1 MSYPYFV
8 YSLIYG
14 RWTASTENLYLQ
26 GFVVMVSVRKRFIA
40 AALLAALVAPIL
52 SVPVTA
58 VENAPRK
65 IMTGWVPYYSMKTAL
80 PDVLNNIDLI
90 KEVMPFWYTLKFNG
104 KSKESYVAD
113 LYTPANPSVP
123 IAEPLT
129 AMRNAGL
136 SIIPTITDGTDKLVL
151 AGLLK
156 NPTSRTQTVN
166 AIMNLVRTNN
176 YDGIDLD
183 FEGFAFVDGNS
194 TWTSTAPSWVAFVKE
209 LSTALHA
216 ENKLLSVSTPYVLNP
231 KDAQKGYYVYAWAAI
246 ASSIDKL
253 RIMTYDYSVAK
264 VGPLGPITWAERTV
278 QYAVSIMPAS
288 KVFVGVPGYGR
299 DWVTAVTGVCPA
311 NVVNTIKAGAKAAT
325 FVMRDAQ
332 ALAATYGAIPTYD
345 EKFGEMTFSY
355 QKVYNGVTATGLA
368 TSCTA
373 SRTAWYQDA
382 RGWALRAALVTK
394 YRIGGI
400 TAWTFGMEEPLA
412 MESIR
417 QVAKAIAPDQV
428 NVTAAIDKTTIDYG
442 NPITVTATFTI
453 KDKSPVVGVPVRI
466 EGKSSGDSNW
476 RTLATVTTGIDGK
489 IEKAVLVG
497 KSTAVRI
504 YSDPTWERSEGVS
517 SEFPITVN
525 RLLVV
530 NAPGT
535 LKALASTSITGNI
548 RPRVA
553 GASIQLEKL
562 VGKEWRQLDQSV
574 TTDAQGNFTLT
585 LAGQQRGVASFRVTV
600 ASDALWNV
608 VTSPIFNIIIR

>member
-1 MSYPYFV
+1 MGSSFH
-8 YSLIYG
+8 
-14 RWTASTENLYLQ
+14 Q
-26 GFVVMVSVRKRFIA
+26 GFVAMVKTQRKFIV
-40 AALLAALVAPIL
+40 VAVATLFLSLISTPI
-52 SVPVTA
+52 STA
-58 VENAPRK
+58 DNPPRK

-90 KEVMPFWYTLKFNG
+90 KEVMPFWYTLKFDG
-104 KSKESYVAD
+104 KAKAAVVTD
-113 LYTPANPSVP
+113 LYAPANPSVP
-123 IAEPLT
+123 ISEPLT

-156 NPTSRTQTVN
+156 NPASRTQVVS

-176 YDGIDLD
+176 YDGIDID

-194 TWTSTAPSWVAFVKE
+194 TWTSTAPSWVAFIKE
-209 LSTALHA
+209 LSIALRA
-216 ENKLLSVSTPYVLNP
+216 EKKLLSVSTPYVLNP
-231 KDAQKGYYVYAWAAI
+231 NEAQKGYFVYAWAAI

-253 RIMTYDYSVAK
+253 RIMTYDYSVSK
-264 VGPLGPITWAERTV
+264 VGPMGPITWAERTV
-278 QYAVSIMPAS
+278 QYAVSVMPAS

-311 NVVNTIKAGAKAAT
+311 NVVNSVKPGAKAAT
-325 FVMRDAQ
+325 FVMRDAV
-332 ALAATYGAIPTYD
+332 ALAATYGTVPRYD

-355 QKVYNGVTATGLA
+355 QKVYNGTTATGLA

-417 QVAKAIAPDQV
+417 QVAKEIAPDQV
-428 NVTAAIDKTTIDYG
+428 AVTAAIDNSTIDYG

-453 KDKSPVVGVPVRI
+453 KDKSPVAGVPVRI
-466 EGKSSGDSNW
+466 EGKSAGDTNW

-497 KSTAVRI
+497 KSTAVRV
-504 YSDPTWERSEGVS
+504 YSDSTWERTEGAS
-517 SEFPITVN
+517 SEFPIVVN
-525 RLLVV
+525 RLLVIS
-530 NAPGT
+530 APGT
-535 LKALASTSITGNI
+535 AKSSVATVITGNI
-548 RPRVA
+548 RPRIA
-553 GASIQLEKL
+553 GASVQLEKL
-562 VGKEWRQLDQSV
+562 VGKEWKPLDV
-574 TTDAQGNFTLT
+574 AVLTDAQGNFSLN
-585 LAGQQRGVASFRVTV
+585 LSGQTRGVSSLRISV
-600 ASDALWNV
+600 AADSLWSAV
-608 VTSPIFNIIIR
+608 LSPIFNIIVR

>member
-1 MSYPYFV
+1 MKKL
-8 YSLIYG
+8 SL
-14 RWTASTENLYLQ
+14 
-26 GFVVMVSVRKRFIA
+26 FFA
-40 AALLAALVAPIL
+40 AIFFFSALGI
-52 SVPVTA
+52 PVTQA
-58 VENAPRK
+58 DDNPPRK

-90 KEVMPFWYTLKFNG
+90 KEVMPFWYTLKFDG
-104 KSKESYVAD
+104 KAKAAVVTD
-113 LYTPANPSVP
+113 LYAPANPSVP
-123 IAEPLT
+123 ISEPLT

-156 NPTSRTQTVN
+156 NPTSRTQIVS

-183 FEGFAFVDGNS
+183 FEGFAFVDGNT
-194 TWTSTAPSWVAFVKE
+194 TWTSTAPSWIAFVKE
-209 LSTALHA
+209 LSVALHA
-216 ENKLLSVSTPYVLNP
+216 EKKLLSVSSPYVLNP
-231 KDAQKGYYVYAWAAI
+231 NDAQKGYYVYAWAAI

-253 RIMTYDYSVAK
+253 RIMTYDYSVSK

-278 QYAVSIMPAS
+278 QYAISIMPAS

-299 DWVTAVTGVCPA
+299 DWVTAVTGVCPS
-311 NVVNTIKAGAKAAT
+311 NVVNAIKPGAKAAT
-325 FVMRDAQ
+325 FVMRDAV
-332 ALAATYGAIPTYD
+332 ALAATYGTVPTYD
-345 EKFGEMTFSY
+345 EKSGEMTFSY
-355 QKVYNGVTATGLA
+355 QKVYNGTTATGLA

-417 QVAKAIAPDQV
+417 QVAKSIAPDQV
-428 NVTAAIDKTTIDYG
+428 SVTAAVDQTTIDYG

-453 KDKSPVVGVPVRI
+453 KDKSPVAGVPVRI
-466 EGKSSGDSNW
+466 EGKSAGDTNW
-476 RTLATVTTGIDGK
+476 RTLATVTTDADGK

-504 YSDPTWERSEGVS
+504 YSEGTWERTEGVS
-517 SEFPITVN
+517 AEFPITVN

-530 NAPGT
+530 SAPGT
-535 LKALASTSITGNI
+535 VKALETATVTGNI
-548 RPRVA
+548 RPRIA
-553 GASIQLEKL
+553 GAAVQLEKL
-562 VGKEWRQLDQSV
+562 VGKEWKPVDQSAL
-574 TTDAQGNFTLT
+574 TDAQGNFILT
-585 LAGQQRGVASFRVTV
+585 IGGQQRGVISFRVTV
-600 ASDALWNV
+600 AADSLWSV
-608 VTSPIFNIIIR
+608 VTSPTFNIIIR

>member
-1 MSYPYFV
+1 M
-8 YSLIYG
+8 G
-14 RWTASTENLYLQ
+14 RTS
-26 GFVVMVSVRKRFIA
+26 RKLSHVALATTLFFSIFSANSA
-40 AALLAALVAPIL
+40 AADNP
-52 SVPVTA
+52 
-58 VENAPRK
+58 PRK
-65 IMTGWVPYYSMKTAL
+65 IMTGWLPYYSMKTAL

-90 KEVMPFWYTLKFNG
+90 KEVMPFWYTLKFDG
-104 KSKESYVAD
+104 KKKAAYVAD
-113 LYTPANPSVP
+113 LTNTGKNPVTQLTESQTA
-123 IAEPLT
+123 IAALRQE
-129 AMRNAGL
+129 NVQ
-136 SIIPTITDGTDKLVL
+136 IIPTITDGTDKLVL

-156 NPTSRTQTVN
+156 NPTSRTQIVT
-166 AIMNLVRTNN
+166 ALMELVRSNN

-183 FEGFAFVDGNS
+183 FEGFAFVDGNA

-209 LSTALHA
+209 LSVALRA
-216 ENKLLSVSTPYVLNP
+216 EKKLLSVSTPYVLNP
-231 KDAQKGYYVYAWAAI
+231 NDAQKGYFVYAWASI

-299 DWVTAVTGVCPA
+299 DWVTAVNGICPSNVA
-311 NVVNTIKAGAKAAT
+311 NVIKPGAKAAT
-325 FVMRDAQ
+325 FVMRDAV
-332 ALAATYGAIPTYD
+332 ALAATYGATPTYD
-345 EKFGEMTFSY
+345 EKFGESTFSY
-355 QKVYNGVTATGLA
+355 QKVYNGTTATGLA

-428 NVTAAIDKTTIDYG
+428 SVTAAINQSTIDYG

-453 KDKSPVVGVPVRI
+453 KDKSPLAGIPVRI
-466 EGKSSGDSNW
+466 EGKSAGDTNW

-497 KSTAVRI
+497 KSTAVRV
-504 YSDPTWERSEGVS
+504 YSDQTWERTEGVT

-525 RLLVV
+525 RLLVLS
-530 NAPGT
+530 APGT
-535 LKALASTSITGNI
+535 MKALSTATLTGNI
-548 RPRVA
+548 RPRNA
-553 GASIQLEKL
+553 GASVQLEKL
-562 VGKEWRQLDQSV
+562 VGKEWKAAGQAVL
-574 TTDAQGNFTLT
+574 TDAQGNFSLT
-585 LAGQQRGVASFRVTV
+585 ISGQQRGVLAFRVTV
-600 ASDALWNV
+600 AADALWSV
-608 VTSPIFNIIIR
+608 VTSPTFNIIVR

>member
-1 MSYPYFV
+1 MKKFWAKLTSIFV
-8 YSLIYG
+8 VCTL
-14 RWTASTENLYLQ
+14 
-26 GFVVMVSVRKRFIA
+26 GFVLVPTSA
-40 AALLAALVAPIL
+40 LAADNP
-52 SVPVTA
+52 
-58 VENAPRK
+58 PRK

-90 KEVMPFWYTLKFNG
+90 KEVMPFWYTLKFDG
-104 KSKESYVAD
+104 KAKAAVITD
-113 LYTPANPSVP
+113 LYAPANPSVP
-123 IAEPLT
+123 ITEPLN

-156 NPTSRTQTVN
+156 NPASRTQIVS

-183 FEGFAFVDGNS
+183 FEGFAFVDGNT

-209 LSTALHA
+209 LSSALHA
-216 ENKLLSVSTPYVLNP
+216 EKKLLSVSTPYVLNP
-231 KDAQKGYYVYAWAAI
+231 TEAQKGYFVYAWAAI

-253 RIMTYDYSVAK
+253 RIMTYDYSVSK

-278 QYAVSIMPAS
+278 QYAISIMPAS

-299 DWVTAVTGVCPA
+299 DWVTAVSGVCPA
-311 NVVNTIKAGAKAAT
+311 NIINAVKPGAKAAT
-325 FVMRDAQ
+325 FVMRDAV
-332 ALAATYGAIPTYD
+332 ALAATYGSVPTYD
-345 EKFGEMTFSY
+345 EKSGEMTFSY
-355 QKVYNGVTATGLA
+355 QKVYNGTTATGLA

-373 SRTAWYQDA
+373 SRIAWYQDA

-417 QVAKAIAPDQV
+417 QVAKEIAPDQV
-428 NVTAAIDKTTIDYG
+428 TVTASINNSTIDYG

-453 KDKSPVVGVPVRI
+453 KDKSPVAGVPVRI
-466 EGKSSGDSNW
+466 EGKSTGDTNW

-497 KSTAVRI
+497 KSTAVRV
-504 YSDPTWERSEGVS
+504 YSDSTWERSEGSS
-517 SEFPITVN
+517 SEFPIVVN
-525 RLLVV
+525 RLLVIS
-530 NAPGT
+530 APGT
-535 LKALASTSITGNI
+535 VKSSSSTVITGNI

-553 GASIQLEKL
+553 GASVQLEKL
-562 VGKEWRQLDQSV
+562 VGKDWKQVDQPV
-574 TTDAQGNFTLT
+574 LTDSQGNFSLNLT
-585 LAGQQRGVASFRVTV
+585 ARSRGVISFRVLI
-600 ASDALWNV
+600 AADALWSSV
-608 VTSPIFNIIIR
+608 ASPIFNIIVR

>member
-1 MSYPYFV
+1 MENS
-8 YSLIYG
+8 SL
-14 RWTASTENLYLQ
+14 L
-26 GFVVMVSVRKRFIA
+26 GFVAMGNLRRRVIGVLTS
-40 AALLAALVAPIL
+40 AALLLPLVAP
-52 SVPVTA
+52 STSQA
-58 VENAPRK
+58 DTAPRK

-90 KEVMPFWYTLKFNG
+90 KEVMPFWYTLKFDG
-104 KSKESYVAD
+104 KNKVAVVTD
-113 LYTPANPSVP
+113 LYAPANPSVP
-123 IAEPLT
+123 ISEPLT

-156 NPTSRTQTVN
+156 NPTSRTQIVN

-183 FEGFAFVDGNS
+183 FEGFAFVDGNT
-194 TWTSTAPSWVAFVKE
+194 TWASTAPSWVAFVKE

-216 ENKLLSVSTPYVLNP
+216 EKKLLSVSTPYVLNP
-231 KDAQKGYYVYAWAAI
+231 SEAQKGYFVYAWAGI

-299 DWVTAVTGVCPA
+299 DWVTAVSGVCPA
-311 NVVNTIKAGAKAAT
+311 NVINTIKAGAKAAT

-332 ALAATYGAIPTYD
+332 ALAATYGAVPTYD

-355 QKVYNGVTATGLA
+355 QKVYNGTTATGLS

-382 RGWALRAALVTK
+382 RGWALRAALVSK

-428 NVTAAIDKTTIDYG
+428 LVTAAIDKSTIDYG

-453 KDKSPVVGVPVRI
+453 KDKSPVAGVPVRI
-466 EGKSSGDSNW
+466 EGKSSGDANW

-504 YSDPTWERSEGVS
+504 YSDGTWERSEGVS
-517 SEFPITVN
+517 PEFPITVN
-525 RLLVV
+525 RLLSIE
-530 NAPGT
+530 APGT
-535 LKALASTSITGNI
+535 MKSAATATVTGNV
-548 RPRVA
+548 RPRIA
-553 GASIQLEKL
+553 GASVQLEKL
-562 VGKEWRQLDQSV
+562 IGKEWRPVDQPAL
-574 TTDAQGNFTLT
+574 TDAQGNFMLSISS
-585 LAGQQRGVASFRVTV
+585 QVRGISTFRISVA
-600 ASDALWNV
+600 ADALWSV
-608 VTSPIFNIIIR
+608 VTSPSFIIIIR

>member
-1 MSYPYFV
+1 MKKLTLFAAV
-8 YSLIYG
+8 
-14 RWTASTENLYLQ
+14 
-26 GFVVMVSVRKRFIA
+26 IA
-40 AALLAALVAPIL
+40 AVSALTLPAVSAADNP
-52 SVPVTA
+52 
-58 VENAPRK
+58 PRK

-80 PDVLNNIDLI
+80 PDVLNNIDLV
-90 KEVMPFWYTLKFNG
+90 KEVMPFWYTLKFDG
-104 KSKESYVAD
+104 KAKATVVTD
-113 LYTPANPSVP
+113 LYGPANPSVP
-123 IAEPLT
+123 IAEPLA

-156 NPTSRTQTVN
+156 NPTSRTQIVT

-183 FEGFAFVDGNS
+183 FEGFAFVDGNT
-194 TWTSTAPSWVAFVKE
+194 TWTSTAPSWIAFVKE

-216 ENKLLSVSTPYVLNP
+216 EKKLLSVSTPYVLNP
-231 KDAQKGYYVYAWAAI
+231 TEAQKGYYVYAWAGI

-253 RIMTYDYSVAK
+253 RIMTYDYSVSK

-278 QYAVSIMPAS
+278 QYAISIMPAS

-299 DWVTAVTGVCPA
+299 DWVTAVTGVCPSNVA
-311 NVVNTIKAGAKAAT
+311 NAIKPGAKAAT
-325 FVMRDAQ
+325 FVMRDAV
-332 ALAATYGAIPTYD
+332 ALAATYGAVPTYD

-355 QKVYNGVTATGLA
+355 QKVYNGTTATGLS

-428 NVTAAIDKTTIDYG
+428 AVTAAIDKTTVDYG
-442 NPITVTATFTI
+442 NPITVTATFSI
-453 KDKSPVVGVPVRI
+453 KDKSPVAGVPVRI
-466 EGKSSGDSNW
+466 EGKSAGDSNW
-476 RTLATVTTGIDGK
+476 RTLATVTTGSDGK

-497 KSTAVRI
+497 KSTAVRV
-504 YSDPTWERSEGVS
+504 YSDGTWERSEGAS

-525 RLLVV
+525 RLLVLS
-530 NAPGT
+530 APGT
-535 LKALASTSITGNI
+535 MKSLGTATVTGNI
-548 RPRVA
+548 RPRTA
-553 GASIQLEKL
+553 GVSVQLEKL
-562 VGKEWRQLDQSV
+562 IGKEWKSVDQPV
-574 TTDAQGNFTLT
+574 LTDAQGNFSLAI
-585 LAGQQRGVASFRVTV
+585 AGQQRGVISLRVTV
-600 ASDALWNV
+600 ASDALWSSV
-608 VTSPIFNIIIR
+608 ISPTFNIIIR

>member
-1 MSYPYFV
+1 MKKFWAKLTS
-8 YSLIYG
+8 I
-14 RWTASTENLYLQ
+14 
-26 GFVVMVSVRKRFIA
+26 FVVCTLGLVLVPTSA
-40 AALLAALVAPIL
+40 LAADNP
-52 SVPVTA
+52 
-58 VENAPRK
+58 PRK

-90 KEVMPFWYTLKFNG
+90 KEVMPFWYTLKFDG
-104 KSKESYVAD
+104 KAKAAVITD
-113 LYTPANPSVP
+113 LYAPANPSVP
-123 IAEPLT
+123 ITEPLN

-156 NPTSRTQTVN
+156 NPASRTQIVS

-183 FEGFAFVDGNS
+183 FEGFAFVDGNT

-209 LSTALHA
+209 LSSALHA
-216 ENKLLSVSTPYVLNP
+216 EKKLLSVSTPYVLNP
-231 KDAQKGYYVYAWAAI
+231 SEAQKGYFVYAWAAI

-253 RIMTYDYSVAK
+253 RIMTYDYSVSK

-278 QYAVSIMPAS
+278 QYAISIMPAS

-299 DWVTAVTGVCPA
+299 DWVTAVSGVCPA
-311 NVVNTIKAGAKAAT
+311 NVINAVKPGAKAAT
-325 FVMRDAQ
+325 FVMRDAV
-332 ALAATYGAIPTYD
+332 ALAATYGSVPTYD
-345 EKFGEMTFSY
+345 EKSGEMTFSY
-355 QKVYNGVTATGLA
+355 QKVYNGTTATGLA

-417 QVAKAIAPDQV
+417 QVAKEIAPDQV
-428 NVTAAIDKTTIDYG
+428 TVTASINNSTIDYG

-453 KDKSPVVGVPVRI
+453 KDKSPVAGVPVRI
-466 EGKSSGDSNW
+466 EGKSAGDINW

-497 KSTAVRI
+497 KSTAVRV
-504 YSDPTWERSEGVS
+504 YSDSTWERSEGSS
-517 SEFPITVN
+517 SEFPIVVN
-525 RLLVV
+525 RLLVIS
-530 NAPGT
+530 APGT
-535 LKALASTSITGNI
+535 VKSSASTVITGNI
-548 RPRVA
+548 RPRIA
-553 GASIQLEKL
+553 GASVQLEKL
-562 VGKEWRQLDQSV
+562 VGKEWKPVDQPV
-574 TTDAQGNFTLT
+574 LTDPQGNFSLNLT
-585 LAGQQRGVASFRVTV
+585 AQSRGVISFRVLI
-600 ASDALWNV
+600 AADALWSSV
-608 VTSPIFNIIIR
+608 ASPIFNIIVR

>member
-1 MSYPYFV
+1 MNTEDL
-8 YSLIYG
+8 SL
-14 RWTASTENLYLQ
+14 R
-26 GFVVMVSVRKRFIA
+26 GFVAMISARKCLATVIA
-40 AALLAALVAPIL
+40 AAALSLPLI
-52 SVPVTA
+52 SVPVSA
-58 VENAPRK
+58 ADSAPRK

-104 KSKESYVAD
+104 KAKEAYVAD
-113 LYTPANPSVP
+113 LYAPANPSVP
-123 IAEPLT
+123 ISEPLT

-156 NPTSRTQTVN
+156 SPTSRTQIVS
-166 AIMNLVRTNN
+166 AIMNLVRTNS

-183 FEGFAFVDGNS
+183 FEGFAFVDGNA
-194 TWTSTAPSWVAFVKE
+194 TWSSTAPSWIAFVKE

-216 ENKLLSVSTPYVLNP
+216 EKKLLSVSTPYVLNP
-231 KDAQKGYYVYAWAAI
+231 NDAQKGYYVYAWSAI

-299 DWVTAVTGVCPA
+299 DWVTAVSGICPA
-311 NVVNTIKAGAKAAT
+311 NVANTIKAGAKAAT

-332 ALAATYGAIPTYD
+332 SLASTYGATPTYD

-355 QKVYNGVTATGLA
+355 QKVYNGTTATGLA

-382 RGWALRAALVTK
+382 RGWALRAALVNK

-400 TAWTFGMEEPLA
+400 TAWTFGMEEPMA

-428 NVTAAIDKTTIDYG
+428 NVTASVDKTNIDYG
-442 NPITVTATFTI
+442 NPISVSATFTI
-453 KDKSPVVGVPVRI
+453 KDKSPIAGVSVRI
-466 EGKSSGDSNW
+466 EGKSPNESNW
-476 RTLATVTTGIDGK
+476 RTLATATTGIDGRIDK
-489 IEKAVLVG
+489 LLLIG
-497 KSTAVRI
+497 KSTSIRI
-504 YSDPTWERSEGVS
+504 YSDSTWERSEGVS
-517 SEFPITVN
+517 SEFPISVN
-525 RLLVV
+525 RLLMVS
-530 NAPGT
+530 APGT
-535 LKALASTSITGNI
+535 MKSSATAVITGNI
-548 RPRVA
+548 RPRIA
-553 GASIQLEKL
+553 GISVQLEKL
-562 VGKEWRQLDQSV
+562 VGKEWKPIDQV
-574 TTDAQGNFTLT
+574 VLTDSLGNFNLSIS
-585 LAGQQRGVASFRVTV
+585 GQVRGISSFRVSV
-600 ASDALWNV
+600 AADSLFVV
-608 VTSPIFNIIIR
+608 VTSQPFNIIIR

>member
-1 MSYPYFV
+1 MKKL
-8 YSLIYG
+8 SLV
-14 RWTASTENLYLQ
+14 T
-26 GFVVMVSVRKRFIA
+26 
-40 AALLAALVAPIL
+40 AALFLASALVAP
-52 SVPVTA
+52 SVSSADNP
-58 VENAPRK
+58 PRK

-90 KEVMPFWYTLKFNG
+90 KEVMPFWYTLKFDG
-104 KSKESYVAD
+104 KAKAAVITD
-113 LYTPANPSVP
+113 LYAPANPSVP
-123 IAEPLT
+123 ITEPLN

-156 NPTSRTQTVN
+156 NPTSRTQIVT

-183 FEGFAFVDGNS
+183 FEGFAFVDGNTTWS
-194 TWTSTAPSWVAFVKE
+194 TTAPSWVAFVKE

-216 ENKLLSVSTPYVLNP
+216 EKKLLSVSTPYVLNP
-231 KDAQKGYYVYAWAAI
+231 SEAQKGYYVYAWSGI

-253 RIMTYDYSVAK
+253 RIMTYDYSVSK

-311 NVVNTIKAGAKAAT
+311 NVSNAIKPGAKAAT
-325 FVMRDAQ
+325 FVMRDA
-332 ALAATYGAIPTYD
+332 ASLAATYGATPTYD

-355 QKVYNGVTATGLA
+355 QKVYNGTTATGLA

-428 NVTAAIDKTTIDYG
+428 TVTAGIDKSTIDYG

-453 KDKSPVVGVPVRI
+453 KDKSPVAGVPVRI
-466 EGKSSGDSNW
+466 EGKSAGDTNW
-476 RTLATVTTGIDGK
+476 RTLATVTTGMDGK

-497 KSTAVRI
+497 KSTAVRV
-504 YSDPTWERSEGVS
+504 YSDSTWERTEGAS
-517 SEFPITVN
+517 SEFPIIVN
-525 RLLVV
+525 RLLVLS
-530 NAPGT
+530 APGT
-535 LKALASTSITGNI
+535 MKSSGAMTVTGNI
-548 RPRVA
+548 RPRTA
-553 GASIQLEKL
+553 GASVQLEKL
-562 VGKEWRQLDQSV
+562 VGKDWKAVDQAV
-574 TTDAQGNFTLT
+574 NTDAQGNFSLNLT
-585 LAGQQRGVASFRVTV
+585 GQQRGVISFRVTV

-608 VTSPIFNIIIR
+608 VTSPTFNIIIR

>member
-1 MSYPYFV
+1 MKKLTLFAAV
-8 YSLIYG
+8 
-14 RWTASTENLYLQ
+14 
-26 GFVVMVSVRKRFIA
+26 IA
-40 AALLAALVAPIL
+40 AVSALTIPAVSAADNP
-52 SVPVTA
+52 
-58 VENAPRK
+58 PRK

-80 PDVLNNIDLI
+80 PDVLNNIDLV
-90 KEVMPFWYTLKFNG
+90 KEVMPFWYTLKFDG
-104 KSKESYVAD
+104 KAKATVVTD
-113 LYTPANPSVP
+113 LYGPANPSVP
-123 IAEPLT
+123 IAEPLA

-156 NPTSRTQTVN
+156 NPTSRTQIVT

-183 FEGFAFVDGNS
+183 FEGFAFVDGNT
-194 TWTSTAPSWVAFVKE
+194 TWTSTAPSWIAFVKE

-216 ENKLLSVSTPYVLNP
+216 EKKLLSVSTPYVLNP
-231 KDAQKGYYVYAWAAI
+231 TEAQKGYYVYAWAGI

-253 RIMTYDYSVAK
+253 RIMTYDYSVSK

-278 QYAVSIMPAS
+278 QYAISIMPAS

-299 DWVTAVTGVCPA
+299 DWVTAVTGVCPSNVA
-311 NVVNTIKAGAKAAT
+311 NAIKPGAKAAT
-325 FVMRDAQ
+325 FVMRDAV
-332 ALAATYGAIPTYD
+332 ALAATYGAVPTYD

-355 QKVYNGVTATGLA
+355 QKVYNGTTATGLS

-428 NVTAAIDKTTIDYG
+428 AVTAAIDKTTVDYG
-442 NPITVTATFTI
+442 NPITVTATFSI
-453 KDKSPVVGVPVRI
+453 KDKSPVAGVPVRI
-466 EGKSSGDSNW
+466 EGKSAGDSNW
-476 RTLATVTTGIDGK
+476 RTLATVTTGSDGK

-497 KSTAVRI
+497 KSTAVRV
-504 YSDPTWERSEGVS
+504 YSDGTWERSEGAS

-525 RLLVV
+525 RLLVLS
-530 NAPGT
+530 APGT
-535 LKALASTSITGNI
+535 MKSLGTTTVTGNI
-548 RPRVA
+548 RPRTA
-553 GASIQLEKL
+553 GVSVQLEKL
-562 VGKEWRQLDQSV
+562 IGKEWKSVDQPAL
-574 TTDAQGNFTLT
+574 TDAQGNFSLAI
-585 LAGQQRGVASFRVTV
+585 AGQQRGVISLRVSV
-600 ASDALWNV
+600 ASDELWSSV
-608 VTSPIFNIIIR
+608 ISPTFNIIIR